1 MLRGLPQYW
10 QAIRR
15 SKSADSLGFPTQYQS
30 ERVPIAHNNTVPYTR
45 LHLMKTM
52 AHFPGRSAVHLQS
65 SLCLSV
71 ALLFS
76 GGCSPKEE
84 PTAIGNWK
92 SADGKTTMN
101 LHPDGTLSGTDEYG
115 RQSRGTFQLIDDQHI
130 KIVTETRETNRTTGQ
145 ISADKSE
152 GTLRILVQA
161 DSLLLTEGNGSASR
175 FKRIK

>member
-1 MLRGLPQYW
+1 MKFATHPSGLSTANLW
-10 QAIRR
+10 
-15 SKSADSLGFPTQYQS
+15 SALFFSL
-30 ERVPIAHNNTVPYTR
+30 
-45 LHLMKTM
+45 
-52 AHFPGRSAVHLQS
+52 
-65 SLCLSV
+65 
-71 ALLFS
+71 ALFLS
-76 GGCSPKEE
+76 GGCSSKEE

-92 SADGKTTMN
+92 SADGKTTLN

-115 RQSRGTFQLIDDQHI
+115 RQSRGSFQLIDDQHI

-175 FKRIK
+175 FRRIK